1 VISSIA
7 FGATILVTL
16 VITWWAAR
24 RSIGRDSVY
33 AASSSISGVQN
44 GFAIAG
50 DFMSATTILGLTALY
65 YNTGLDA
72 TIYFAAPFIGFFL
85 ILALVAAPLRQMGR
99 FTLGDVVSAR
109 TGSTALRRFA
119 AVATIVIS
127 LIYLV
132 AQLVG
137 AGKLIS
143 ILFGA
148 PFPIAVA
155 IVGGLMTVYI
165 VFGGMLAA
173 TWVQIIKAAL
183 LVAGVIALA
192 ALALARIGGFEALYE
207 RAGELAR
214 PQVFA
219 FGGAGQDPFTTLSF
233 AAALVFGMLGMPH
246 LLIRLFT
253 VPDVASARR
262 SLVTSTFVIGVVFML
277 LLMVIAPAA
286 IAFVTPDAR
295 FHAAD
300 GSIVGG
306 PNMIV
311 AHLASAVGGPWLFGA
326 FSGVVLATILAV
338 VAGLTIAIATAAS
351 HDLVGASGRISERT
365 ELWVF
370 RSAAVIVAVC
380 AVALAIVFEQ
390 ENVAILVALA
400 FVVAAS
406 STFPVL
412 ILAIYWEGLNA
423 VGALAGGIVGLA
435 TSVALIIVGPA
446 VWVLALGHDAPIFP
460 SDYPTLLTMP
470 LAFVLAIVASKLG
483 ASAPKLAVN
492 DGAAKSGG

>member
-1 VISSIA
+1 MISSIA

-16 VITWWAAR
+16 AITWWAAK
-24 RSIGRDSVY
+24 RSTGRDSVY

-50 DFMSATTILGLTALY
+50 DFMSATTILGLTALFFA
-65 YNTGLDA
+65 TGLDA

-85 ILALVAAPLRQMGR
+85 ILALVAGPLRRLGR
-99 FTLGDVVSAR
+99 YTLGDVVSAM
-109 TGSTALRRFA
+109 TGSVGTRRFA
-119 AVATIVIS
+119 AVATLVIS

-143 ILFGA
+143 ILFSVQFA
-148 PFPIAVA
+148 HAVA
-155 IVGGLMTVYI
+155 GIGALMTVYV

-173 TWVQIIKAAL
+173 TWVQIVKATL
-183 LVAGVIALA
+183 LVVGVAVLG
-192 ALALARIGGFEALYE
+192 ALALTRAGGFEVLYASVADVTGGSG
-207 RAGELAR
+207 RI
-214 PQVFA
+214 FA
-219 FGGAGQDPFTTLSF
+219 FGGSGQGPFTTLSF

-253 VPDVASARR
+253 VPDVAAARR
-262 SLVTSTFVIGVVFML
+262 SIVTSTFVVGVVFL
-277 LLMVIAPAA
+277 LLLLVVSPAA

-295 FHAAD
+295 FHGD
-300 GSIVGG
+300 NGGIIGG

-311 AHLASAVGGPWLFGA
+311 AHLASAVGGPWMFGA

-338 VAGLTIAIATAAS
+338 VAGLTISIATAVS
-351 HDLVGASGRISERT
+351 HDLVGASRRVSERA
-365 ELWVF
+365 ELWIF
-370 RSAAVIVAVC
+370 RIGAVLVSAA
-380 AVALAIVFEQ
+380 AVALAMVFEH

-412 ILAIYWEGLNA
+412 ILAIYWSGLTA
-423 VGALAGGIVGLA
+423 AGALAGGIVGLVA
-435 TSVALIIVGPA
+435 SVALIIVGPA
-446 VWVLALGHDAPIFP
+446 VWVSALGHAAPIFP

-470 LAFVLAIVASKLG
+470 LAFAVAIIASKKG
-483 ASAPKLAVN
+483 AKAAKLAAS
-492 DGAAKSGG
+492 DSST

>member
-16 VITWWAAR
+16 AITWWAAN
-24 RSIGRDSVY
+24 RSKGRDSLY

-44 GFAIAG
+44 GLAMAG
-50 DFMSATTILGLTALY
+50 DFMSATTILGLTALFFS
-65 YNTGLDA
+65 TGIDA

-85 ILALVAAPLRQMGR
+85 ILALVAGPLRRMGR
-99 FTLGDVVSAR
+99 FTLGDVVSAK
-109 TGSTALRRFA
+109 TGSLALRRFA
-119 AVATIVIS
+119 AVATMVIS

-148 PFPIAVA
+148 PFTYAVSV
-155 IVGGLMTVYI
+155 VGALMTVYI

-173 TWVQIIKAAL
+173 TWVQIIKASL
-183 LVAGVIALA
+183 LVAGVIVLA
-192 ALALARIGGFEALYE
+192 ALGLARIGGFEALFARAE
-207 RAGELAR
+207 QLAHAGER
-214 PQVFA
+214 IFS
-219 FGGAGQDPFTTLSF
+219 FGGARQDPFTTLSF

-253 VPDVASARR
+253 VPDAAAARR
-262 SLVTSTFVIGVVFML
+262 SIVVSTFVIGVVFL
-277 LLMVIAPAA
+277 LLLLVISPAA
-286 IAFVTPDAR
+286 IVFVSPDQR
-295 FHAAD
+295 FHDAGGA
-300 GSIVGG
+300 IVGG

-311 AHLASAVGGPWLFGA
+311 AHLATAVGGPWLFGG
-326 FSGVVLATILAV
+326 FSGIVLATILAV
-338 VAGLTIAIATAAS
+338 VAGLTISIATAGS
-351 HDLVGASGRISERT
+351 HDLVAASHKVSERA

-370 RSAAVIVAVC
+370 RLTAVLAAIA
-380 AVALAIVFEQ
+380 AVALAIVFER

-412 ILAIYWEGLNA
+412 ILAIYWDGLS
-423 VGALAGGIVGLA
+423 VIGALGGGVVGLVA
-435 TSVALIIVGPA
+435 SVALIVMGPA
-446 VWVLALGHDAPIFP
+446 VWVSALGHDKPIFP

-470 LAFVLAIVASKLG
+470 LAFLVAVVGSKLG
-483 ASAPKLAVN
+483 AKAPRLASSE
-492 DGAAKSGG
+492 AAG